1 MNMIDLPYGNDVL
14 KAEFDPSQVEV
25 LDVDRTGGAL
35 SDAELGELLERPVA
49 SPQIEELVK
58 DGGSVLIVVPDATR
72 SAAAGQVLNLLVRRL
87 ISAGIAPYEIA
98 AIFATGIHRPVTDH
112 EKEEILT
119 PFIAQRTK
127 ALDHSPRDLA
137 GLVRLGE
144 TSSGIPVEL
153 NRALKE
159 FDHVII
165 VGAVTYH
172 YFAGFTGGRKLV
184 CPGLAS
190 SRTVSETHRLAFDFE
205 RGIRAKGVGIG
216 KLAGNPVHEA
226 FVEAASL
233 APPAFAVNTIVDA
246 EGSATDLLCGDWLAS
261 HEEACDRY
269 RSSHSKQI
277 IEKRELVIASCGG
290 SPYDINLIQAHKA
303 LETASYACQEGGTI
317 LLMAECPDGLGR
329 PDFLEWFSSG
339 TSDGIAAALTER
351 YQVNGQTAWSLMD
364 KSERFDVRMIS
375 ELDDA
380 VTEAMGMRKVGIGQL
395 GDLLRSATPA
405 FILPRGAHVLPVL
418 AA

>member
-1 MNMIDLPYGNDVL
+1 
-14 KAEFDPSQVEV
+14 
-25 LDVDRTGGAL
+25 
-35 SDAELGELLERPVA
+35 
-49 SPQIEELVK
+49 
-58 DGGSVLIVVPDATR
+58 
-72 SAAAGQVLNLLVRRL
+72 
-87 ISAGIAPYEIA
+87 
-98 AIFATGIHRPVTDH
+98 
-112 EKEEILT
+112 
-119 PFIAQRTK
+119 
-127 ALDHSPRDLA
+127 
-137 GLVRLGE
+137 VRLGE

-159 FDHVII
+159 FDHVIT

-380 VTEAMGMRKVGIGQL
+380 VTEAMGMRRL
-395 GDLLRSATPA
+395 GSVSWATFCVQPPRRSSSRAVLTYCLCLLPEHLLGFCRLRHRESGRQSIVASNSNKKGR
-405 FILPRGAHVLPVL
+405 LPRRPH
-418 AA
+418 